1 MTSSGPP
8 SGTPR
13 VMSPRRD
20 QLEWQTV
27 DLETLLAADHRA
39 RVIWAAV
46 ERLDLSA
53 FYAEIAARGSA
64 PGRSAHDPKLLLAL
78 WLYATSEGVG
88 SARQLER
95 LCARDLAYRWLCGG
109 VTPNHH
115 ALSDF
120 RVRHG
125 DKLDVLMTQVL
136 ASLMNAHLVTLTT
149 IAQDGMRVRASAGA
163 ASYRRLPRLE
173 MCREQA
179 KARIAQLRKELDEDP
194 AASSVREKKAQE
206 RAATDRLARVEQ
218 ALKVIPKMA
227 EVQQR
232 NAGRAGG
239 GKKSKAKNRAPK
251 EPRASTTDPEA
262 RVMKM
267 PDGGSRPAYNVQLA
281 TDVDARIIV
290 GVEVTNEGTD
300 ARQLVP
306 MLDQLERR
314 TNRRPKRVLVDGGFG
329 TLASVDEAEKRQIE
343 VYAPVPVPRKEGVDP
358 HARKRDDTDQ
368 TARWRAR
375 MKTDEAKALYKQRA
389 ATAETVNADL
399 RCWRGLDR
407 LRVRGQQK
415 ARAVALIAAL
425 THNILRAERL
435 LAAA

>member
-1 MTSSGPP
+1 
-8 SGTPR
+8 
-13 VMSPRRD
+13 MSPRRD
-20 QLEWQTV
+20 QLEWQAV
-27 DLETLLAADHRA
+27 DLESLLPAEHRA

-46 ERLDLSA
+46 EQLDLNS

-64 PGRSAHDPKLLLAL
+64 PGRSAHDPRLLLAL
-78 WLYATSEGVG
+78 WLYATSEGLG
-88 SARQLER
+88 SARHLER
-95 LCARDLAYRWLCGG
+95 LCERDIAYRWMCGG

-120 RVRHG
+120 RVQHG
-125 DKLDVLMTQVL
+125 DKLDGLMTQVL
-136 ASLMNAHLVTLTT
+136 ASLMNAHLLTLTT

-179 KARIAQLRKELDEDP
+179 KARIAQLRKEIEDDP
-194 AASSVREKKAQE
+194 AASSAREKKAQE
-206 RAATDRLARVEQ
+206 RAATDRLARVED

-232 NAGRAGG
+232 NAGRASRR
-239 GKKSKAKNRAPK
+239 KKSKAKNRAPK
-251 EPRASTTDPEA
+251 APRASTTDHEA

-267 PDGGSRPAYNVQLA
+267 PDGGFRPAYNVQLA

-290 GVEVTNEGTD
+290 GVDVTNEGSD
-300 ARQLVP
+300 AKQLMP
-306 MLDQLERR
+306 MLDQLKRR
-314 TNRRPKRVLVDGGFG
+314 TNRQPKRVLVDGGFG
-329 TLASVDEAEKRQIE
+329 TLASIDAAEKRRIK
-343 VYAPVPVPRKEGVDP
+343 VYAPVPVPKKEGVDP
-358 HARKRDDTDQ
+358 HARKRDDTDE

-375 MKTDEAKALYKQRA
+375 MKHDKAKALYKQRA

-407 LRVRGQQK
+407 FRVRGQRK
-415 ARAVALIAAL
+415 VRAVALMAAL
-425 THNILRAERL
+425 THNILRAEVLR
-435 LAAA
+435 AAA

>member
-1 MTSSGPP
+1 
-8 SGTPR
+8 
-13 VMSPRRD
+13 MSPRRD
-20 QLEWQTV
+20 QLEWQAV
-27 DLETLLAADHRA
+27 DLESLLPAEHRA

-46 ERLDLSA
+46 EKLDLSS

-88 SARQLER
+88 SARHLER
-95 LCARDLAYRWLCGG
+95 LCERDIAYRWLCGG

-120 RVRHG
+120 RVQHG
-125 DKLDVLMTQVL
+125 DKLDGLMTQVL
-136 ASLMNAHLVTLTT
+136 ASLMNAHLLTLTT

-179 KARIAQLRKELDEDP
+179 KGRIAQLRKELEDEP
-194 AASSVREKKAQE
+194 SASSAREKKAQE
-206 RAATDRLARVEQ
+206 RAATERLARVED

-232 NAGRAGG
+232 SASRARHH
-239 GKKSKAKNRAPK
+239 KKSKAKNRPPT
-251 EPRASTTDPEA
+251 EPRASTTDHEA

-267 PDGGSRPAYNVQLA
+267 ADGGFRPAYNVQLA

-290 GVEVTNEGTD
+290 GVDVTNEGSD

-306 MLDQLERR
+306 MLDQVERR

-329 TLASVDEAEKRQIE
+329 TLASIDAAEKRRIE
-343 VYAPVPVPRKEGVDP
+343 VYAPVPVARKEGVDP
-358 HARKRDDTDQ
+358 HVRKRDDTDE

-375 MKTDEAKALYKQRA
+375 MKSEDAKALYKWRA

-407 LRVRGQQK
+407 FRVRGQRK
-415 ARAVALIAAL
+415 VRAVALMAAL
-425 THNILRAERL
+425 THNILRAEVLR
-435 LAAA
+435 AAA